1 MAIKNIEQQFKQTNM
16 RLNQFETHNQIN
28 LKTNTNPLLLML
40 YKVNSKLE
48 SITAFLDVLIL
59 PLFIVQTLVFGND
72 QLKFP
77 LAAISVII
85 ISLVLIHVLINCSL
99 FRHLNKYK
107 MKAYTINNE
116 YDENYVSN
124 LTTKFFTKKQIEQLW
139 QHGYNLLVA
148 YRKANYNLK
157 ALPTEWQ
164 WLNKKHYDIM
174 TKDYDCNFTI
184 TKNGLVVAYMSV
196 NSLNYRLILWDI
208 KNKQKFHQ
216 IFSKQF
222 IATIALT
229 IVAIITLIIGCSSTI
244 LLSLSTISSFFAAV
258 CILYSS
264 EFDDDQLADYY
275 HELDKNKIT
284 VPKKSKLIINYF
296 ANSKRI

>member
-16 RLNQFETHNQIN
+16 QLNQFKTHNQIN

-48 SITAFLDVLIL
+48 SITAFLDVLIF
-59 PLFIVQTLVFGND
+59 PLFIVQVLCFGND

-139 QHGYNLLVA
+139 QHGYNLLVT

-174 TKDYDCNFTI
+174 TKDYDCNFII
-184 TKNGLVVAYMSV
+184 TKGSLVVAYMSAT
-196 NSLNYRLILWDI
+196 SLNYRLILWDI
-208 KNKQKFHQ
+208 KSKQKFHQ

-229 IVAIITLIIGCSSTI
+229 IVAIITLIIGRSSTI
-244 LLSLSTISSFFAAV
+244 LLSLSTTSSFFAAV

-275 HELDKNKIT
+275 EKLHKNNIT